1 MSERDKRI
9 PMIFAITVKVSMEEA
24 IKQADDPVK
33 VLPLLMDELDKITG
47 SVK

>member
-1 MSERDKRI
+1 MTRQDKRI
-9 PMIFAITVKVSMEEA
+9 PMLFAHTVKMSMEEA